1 MTMLDTSHEPF
12 SDDEAEALLA
22 RLLALDDR
30 EDSLVGKIAL
40 TLARSIIE
48 GRLPPDHDLNSL
60 ELAKRFK
67 TSRTPVREAL
77 IVLEK
82 GGLVDIPPRRRPRV
96 ISLSEQQIYEIYTLR
111 SQLNA
116 ILAERLARTITDEQ
130 LCVLEGT
137 LARMAAAVERENVDE
152 YFWAN
157 VLFHEQSATLAGD
170 LTLKKSLDGLG
181 IQVLKLRHST
191 MSVPGRMQRSL
202 DDHRRLFT
210 AYREND
216 SVMASALSQSIVMS
230 ALRTLSQFRATI
242 Q

>member
-1 MTMLDTSHEPF
+1 MLDTSHEPF

-96 ISLSEQQIYEIYTLR
+96 ISLSEQQVYEIYTLR

-130 LCVLEGT
+130 LSVLEGT
-137 LARMAAAVERENVDE
+137 LARMASAVERENVDE

-230 ALRTLSQFRATI
+230 ALRTLSQFRATV

>member
-1 MTMLDTSHEPF
+1 MPDTSHEPI

-30 EDSLVGKIAL
+30 EDSLVGQIAL

-48 GRLPPDHDLNSL
+48 GRLPPDYDLNSL

-77 IVLEK
+77 IVLEQ

-116 ILAERLARTITDEQ
+116 ILAERLARTITEEQ
-130 LCVLEGT
+130 LSVLEGT
-137 LARMAAAVERENVDE
+137 LARMASAVELASVHQ

-157 VLFHEQSATLAGD
+157 VLFHEQSAALAGD
-170 LTLKKSLDGLG
+170 ATLKKSIDGLG

-202 DDHRRLFT
+202 DDHRRLLT

-216 SVMASALSQSIVMS
+216 SILAPALSQSIVMG
-230 ALRTLSQFRATI
+230 ALRALTQSRAASQ
-242 Q
+242 

>member
-1 MTMLDTSHEPF
+1 M
-12 SDDEAEALLA
+12 
-22 RLLALDDR
+22 
-30 EDSLVGKIAL
+30 VGKIAL

-96 ISLSEQQIYEIYTLR
+96 ISLSEQQIMKIDTLR

-130 LCVLEGT
+130 LSVLEGT
-137 LARMAAAVERENVDE
+137 LARMASAVERERRRILL
-152 YFWAN
+152 AN

-181 IQVLKLRHST
+181 IRCS
-191 MSVPGRMQRSL
+191 S
-202 DDHRRLFT
+202 F
-210 AYREND
+210 
-216 SVMASALSQSIVMS
+216 
-230 ALRTLSQFRATI
+230 ATPR
-242 Q
+242 